1 MLIFSSFNL
10 KKKMNKQ
17 INYNL
22 IDKWYNYYFK
32 LNTTLI
38 SEENIKEAFNYFMKE
53 KINIFPKDFYY
64 YCSI

>member
-1 MLIFSSFNL
+1 
-10 KKKMNKQ
+10 MNKQ

-64 YCSI
+64 YCTI